1 MQSPY
6 FEPTAKEIKRC
17 IGGNRKGGGGG
28 VVIVLCSL
36 ELLCL
41 HEICLASLTFVPK
54 RDPRSRHKLIKYA
67 TLLAIRDEQT
77 IR

>member
-1 MQSPY
+1 M
-6 FEPTAKEIKRC
+6 
-17 IGGNRKGGGGG
+17 
-28 VVIVLCSL
+28 IVLCSL

-54 RDPRSRHKLIKYA
+54 TDPKLPHKLIKYE